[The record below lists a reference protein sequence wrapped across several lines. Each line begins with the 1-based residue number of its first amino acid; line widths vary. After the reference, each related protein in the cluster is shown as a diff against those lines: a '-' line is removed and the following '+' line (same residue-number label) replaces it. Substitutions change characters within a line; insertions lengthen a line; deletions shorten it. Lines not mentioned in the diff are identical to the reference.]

1 MKSREPEKKRS
12 RKAEKQK
19 SRKAKKQESIEP
31 ETPQKSKT
39 CREKNIQK

>member
-1 MKSREPEKKRS
+1 MKSREPEKKIS

-31 ETPQKSKT
+31 ETPKKSKT